1 MLEMIQAGGIIMYLI
16 ILGSIVALGF
26 IIERF
31 VVYNRS
37 QLDMENFFAPLEEMI
52 RLGKIEEAA
61 QYCQQ
66 QRKLLPRL
74 FLLALVHFNEN
85 IDEIR
90 KILVDEIQIHTIPSL
105 QKNLSILSTI
115 AKGAPMLGLL
125 GTVGGMINT
134 FEVIAIYGLGDPQKM
149 ADGIRFAL
157 VTTAGGLIVAIPI
170 LFVHTYFR
178 SRIKHIELEI
188 RHYTTKFLRLVQAR
202 KEVA

>member
-1 MLEMIQAGGIIMYLI
+1 MIQAGGIIMYLI

-37 QLDMENFFAPLEEMI
+37 QLDMENFFPPLEEMI

-178 SRIKHIELEI
+178 SRIKRIELEI
-188 RHYTTKFLRLVQAR
+188 RHYTTKFLRLIQAR